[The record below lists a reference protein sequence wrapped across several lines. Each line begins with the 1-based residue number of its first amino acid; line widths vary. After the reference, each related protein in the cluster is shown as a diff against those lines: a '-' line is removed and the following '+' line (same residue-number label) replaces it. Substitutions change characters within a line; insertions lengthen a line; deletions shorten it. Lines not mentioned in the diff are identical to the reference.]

1 MKYWIFIF
9 LITVLAGCKLFRD
22 GEVDESGSDPLL
34 ERYEW
39 RVDHLERH
47 LPGVLADR
55 DLTLRFDTINH
66 TITADGGCNLLSGKY
81 SIGINRKLDFRALSS
96 TKLSCPQI
104 QLEQLFYNALQ
115 STDRYEVDQQT
126 LLLYQGNR
134 RLVELRHRSE

>member
-9 LITVLAGCKLFRD
+9 LITVLTGCKLFRD
-22 GEVDESGSDPLL
+22 REVVESGSDPLL

-126 LLLYQGNR
+126 LILYQGNR